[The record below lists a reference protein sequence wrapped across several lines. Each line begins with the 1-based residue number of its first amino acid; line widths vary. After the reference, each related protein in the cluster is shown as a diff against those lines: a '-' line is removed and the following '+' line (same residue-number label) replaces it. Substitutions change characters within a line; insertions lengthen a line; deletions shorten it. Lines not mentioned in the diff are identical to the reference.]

1 MDFDAFST
9 AQMQSKIWLVDRLE
23 RTLEEHRPIE
33 DGYRIWILAGW
44 YALANLLIRLRNKIS
59 VLEVRSFDQD
69 PTCEAIADSINNLW
83 VYRAWEFKA
92 QTLDINL
99 LEYKPKPDVV
109 INSSVEHMR
118 SNEWFKNIPKGTIV
132 CLQASDMPDEDHVNS
147 ISSSRNLIEQYP
159 LEEVFYEGTKRFEFE
174 DKAFNRVMIIG
185 VK

>member
-9 AQMQSKIWLVDRLE
+9 AQMQSKVWLVDRLE

-44 YALANLLIRLRNKIS
+44 YALANLLIRIRNKIP

-69 PTCEAIADSINNLW
+69 PNCETIADSINNLW
-83 VYRAWEFKA
+83 VYRACEFKA

-99 LEYKPKPDVV
+99 LEYKPRPDVI

-118 SNEWFKNIPKGTIV
+118 SNEWFENIPRGTIV

>member
-1 MDFDAFST
+1 MNFDAFSS
-9 AQMQSKIWLVDRLE
+9 AQIQSKIWLVDRLE

-44 YALANLLIRLRNKIS
+44 YALANFLIRTRNKIP

-69 PTCEAIADSINNLW
+69 PTCEPIADAINNLW

-92 QTLDINL
+92 QTVDINL

-109 INSSVEHMR
+109 INSSVEHMT
-118 SNEWFKNIPKGTIV
+118 SSQWYTNIPTGTMV
-132 CLQASDMPDEDHVNS
+132 CLQASGMLDEDHVNS
-147 ISSSRNLIEQYP
+147 MSSIKDLMLKYPMSEQ
-159 LEEVFYEGTKRFEFE
+159 LYEGVKRFEFE

-185 VK
+185 IK

>member
-23 RTLEEHRPIE
+23 RILEEHRPIE

-44 YALANLLIRLRNKIS
+44 YALANLLIRLRNKIP

-92 QTLDINL
+92 HTADINV
-99 LEYKPKPDVV
+99 LEYNPRPDVV

-118 SNEWFKNIPKGTIV
+118 SNEWFENIPKGTMV

>member
-1 MDFDAFST
+1 MNFDAFSA
-9 AQMQSKIWLVDRLE
+9 AQMQSKLWLVERLE

-44 YALANLLIRLRNKIS
+44 YALANFLIRTRSKIP

-69 PTCEAIADSINNLW
+69 PSCEIVADAVNNLW

-92 QTLDINL
+92 HTADINL
-99 LEYKPKPDVV
+99 LEYKPRPDVV

-118 SNEWFKNIPKGTIV
+118 SNEWFENIPSGTMV
-132 CLQASDMPDEDHVNS
+132 CLQASDMIDDDHVNS
-147 ISSSRNLIEQYP
+147 MSSIKDLMNRYHMSEYLYDGI
-159 LEEVFYEGTKRFEFE
+159 KRFEFE

>member
-9 AQMQSKIWLVDRLE
+9 AQMQSKLWLVDRLE

-44 YALANLLIRLRNKIS
+44 YAVANLLIRVRGKLP

-69 PTCEAIADSINNLW
+69 PACEAVADSINNLW

-92 QTLDINL
+92 HTVDINL
-99 LEYKPKPDVV
+99 LEYKPTPDVV

-118 SNEWFKNIPKGTIV
+118 SNLWFENIPKGTVV
-132 CLQASDMPDEDHVNS
+132 CLQASDMIDKDHVNAMSS
-147 ISSSRNLIEQYP
+147 IRDLMIKYP
-159 LEEVFYEGTKRFEFE
+159 LDEVLYDGIKRFEFE

>member
-99 LEYKPKPDVV
+99 LEYKPRPDVV